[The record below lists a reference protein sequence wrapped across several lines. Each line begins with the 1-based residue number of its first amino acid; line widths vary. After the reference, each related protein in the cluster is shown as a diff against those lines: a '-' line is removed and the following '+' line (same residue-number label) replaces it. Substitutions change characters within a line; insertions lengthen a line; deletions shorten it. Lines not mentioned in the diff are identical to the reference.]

1 MRKSKAIASI
11 AALVMAA
18 SFGLAGCGTSGSDE
32 GAASGGAGYTKIQF
46 EKKSPLKLGY
56 STQDLSN
63 PYWQNYAKGVEA
75 GAKEAGAEVQVLDSK
90 MDQSKQVSN
99 SLDLINQGIS
109 GLIVTPVQPNALP
122 ATIES
127 AHEAKI
133 PVVIGDIGV
142 AGDYDAYL
150 LSNNKEGGKQAAEY
164 MVKKLGED
172 GTHKIGVIELHAGS
186 VVGEER
192 RDGFKE
198 EIAKHSNFQIVSS
211 LDGKDSV
218 DGGFKAAQ
226 DMLSA
231 NPDLE
236 AIYAANDNSAVGAQR
251 AMEAAGKSVA
261 DGFVLIG
268 FDGNDQALQ
277 MIGDGRMTA
286 TVAQDPY
293 AQGKKAVEIALA
305 LADGKDSQFDDAN
318 ERTVLYPTE
327 VVDKDGLAEFQAN
340 KAKQN

>member
-1 MRKSKAIASI
+1 MRKYAMAAVLVATMASI
-11 AALVMAA
+11 GMV
-18 SFGLAGCGTSGSDE
+18 LAGCGTSGSDSST
-32 GAASGGAGYTKIQF
+32 SGGDVGYVKIQF
-46 EKKSPLKLGY
+46 EKKSPVKLGY

-75 GAKEAGAEVQVLDSK
+75 GAKAAGVDVQVLDSK

-109 GLIVTPVQPNALP
+109 GLIVTHVQPDALP
-122 ATIES
+122 TTIES
-127 AHEAKI
+127 AHESKI

-150 LSNNKEGGKQAAEY
+150 LSDNREGGRQAAQY
-164 MVKKLGED
+164 MVKKLGNGD
-172 GTHKIGVIELHAGS
+172 HKIGVIELHAGS
-186 VVGEER
+186 VVGEQR

-198 EIAKHSNFQIVSS
+198 EIAKHSNIEIVSS

-231 NPDLE
+231 NPDLQ

-251 AMEAAGKSVA
+251 AMEAAGKSVH

-277 MIGDGRMTA
+277 MIEDGRMTA

-305 LADGKDSQFDDAN
+305 LADGKDPSFDNAS
-318 ERTVLYPTE
+318 ERTMLYPTE
-327 VVDKDGLAEFQAN
+327 VVDQAGLADFQAN
-340 KAKQN
+340 KAKQD